1 LASYFWKLH
10 IITTIT
16 TKRNPAGE
24 KKQAYAGSDVG
35 EGNETKRIATNESR
49 RNESRAE
56 LK

>member
-1 LASYFWKLH
+1 MLH